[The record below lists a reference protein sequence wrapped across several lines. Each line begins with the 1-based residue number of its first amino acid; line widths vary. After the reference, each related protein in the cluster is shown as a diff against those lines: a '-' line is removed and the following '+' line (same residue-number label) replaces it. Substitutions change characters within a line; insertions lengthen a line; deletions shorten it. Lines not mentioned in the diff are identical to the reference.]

1 MSFKPNS
8 SFPKKSNTNMVL
20 VGSSSPSRVP
30 NARENAR
37 RSSLIGKKIGRFTW
51 VVICFVLA
59 LVGYFIG
66 ALTGGLISLATES
79 GFFQGAGIGGISGAV
94 FTIEAAESALTIWR
108 SNDSVIWS
116 ILYMM
121 DIVCSLLSGRLV
133 REKVGPAFR
142 SAVQSQISAA
152 FSPLTVDFDIFETS
166 SSHGMSRDSVQK
178 LPKTII
184 TKLNKSDFSGIC
196 CVVCLQDF
204 KIGDLARILVCCQHR
219 FHLSCIDNWLM
230 RQSSCPLC
238 RQDFLN
244 CSLVVVV
251 VGYFGFVWD
260 GFLTAS

>member
-1 MSFKPNS
+1 MIVHVESADTIVEATILMQNPPI
-8 SFPKKSNTNMVL
+8 PKLNLAVL
-20 VGSSSPSRVP
+20 MPTMRG
-30 NARENAR
+30 
-37 RSSLIGKKIGRFTW
+37 GKGDGDPMPL
-51 VVICFVLA
+51 VHG
-59 LVGYFIG
+59 VGYFIG

-108 SNDSVIWS
+108 ANDS
-116 ILYMM
+116 M
-121 DIVCSLLSGRLV
+121 DIICSLLSGRLV

-166 SSHGMSRDSVQK
+166 SSYGMSRDSVQK

-244 CSLVVVV
+244 CSL
-251 VGYFGFVWD
+251 
-260 GFLTAS
+260 